1 MTKSGTS
8 ENFMW
13 GNSRVRR
20 NDFWNEDIESAG
32 PRRWKLSH
40 PPDQLLQLPDEMRRH
55 HRHPGLPTFMMKC
68 FTKLTYTM
76 AAFSDLDFGM
86 RIAQRATEYGV
97 DGFTAPQV
105 MAMALELLEK
115 GILTK
120 DDFPG
125 MPEDSE
131 GRFYWLLDRI
141 VRREGIGDV
150 LANGTY
156 WAAKAIG
163 TEADPSP
170 TTVSRNMSSCHSN
183 FPY

>member
-1 MTKSGTS
+1 
-8 ENFMW
+8 
-13 GNSRVRR
+13 
-20 NDFWNEDIESAG
+20 
-32 PRRWKLSH
+32 
-40 PPDQLLQLPDEMRRH
+40 
-55 HRHPGLPTFMMKC
+55 GLPTFMIKC

-86 RIAQRATEYGV
+86 RIAQRTTEYGV

-120 DDFPG
+120 DQFPG

-141 VRREGIGDV
+141 VRREGIGDGPGHRPF
-150 LANGTY
+150 LAG
-156 WAAKAIG
+156 KSIG
-163 TEADPSP
+163 HEGA
-170 TTVSRNMSSCHSN
+170 
-183 FPY
+183 